1 MNRLKKFRMTLA
13 EQGIEMTLDEAK
25 NAIKEMK
32 QFIKKSKKMSIKD
45 IWMLEETKIKG
56 FSEEEKESIIKLYK
70 VAKENF

>member
-1 MNRLKKFRMTLA
+1 MTLA